1 MDNFPKWLFILN
13 VTHECMCHF
22 GFTTIDLLVFIHCSL
37 RLGLVY
43 ESVASAISSLN
54 ESRRRETNDSESV
67 VTFFSD
73 AYARQTKI
81 TLFDCSE
88 SQIERYSA
96 SVDVKENLFKAK

>member
-54 ESRRRETNDSESV
+54 ETRTNASESV

-73 AYARQTKI
+73 AYVSQTKF

-96 SVDVKENLFKAK
+96 SVDAKKNLLKAK